1 MVNLSGKKEILNK
14 LKIIFSLIFTLFFF
28 SLFEII
34 SKRIELDS
42 VALTGLRFFLGGL
55 IIFILNL
62 IPILKELKVLDNLLK
77 IKIILT
83 GFLNVCI
90 AMLSL
95 QFAVKTGNATTS
107 AIIISSNPVFVY
119 IINTIIENINNK
131 VKNNNFIAINLIR
144 LTLLLF
150 GVAGIF
156 LIVFK
161 KDKGDNLI
169 SISLAILA
177 SISFAAYTILTKKL
191 LNKVSALTLN
201 SLSFISN
208 GLLLLFISLL
218 LFKSNIFVF
227 FNSINIEKIVFLS
240 ILSFGT
246 TGFAYI
252 TYFYALKNL
261 DAVKV
266 SLVFYLKPIIV
277 LSLNYLFL
285 FESICINKL
294 IGIFIIIF
302 SMSLYIYLPKIVK
315 VFYKS
320 FE

>member
-1 MVNLSGKKEILNK
+1 MSGKKEIFNK

-34 SKRIELDS
+34 SKRIDLDS

-62 IPILKELKVLDNLLK
+62 TAILKELKLLDNLLK
-77 IKIILT
+77 IKVILT

-119 IINTIIENINNK
+119 IINTIIENIDNR

-156 LIVFK
+156 LIIYK
-161 KDKGDNLI
+161 KDVGDNLI

-177 SISFAAYTILTKKL
+177 SISFATYTILTKKL

-218 LFKSNIFVF
+218 LFKSSIFVF
-227 FNSINIEKIVFLS
+227 FNFINIEKIIFLS

-277 LSLNYLFL
+277 LSLNYIFL
-285 FESICINKL
+285 FESIGINKL
-294 IGIFIIIF
+294 IGILIIIF
-302 SMSLYIYLPKIVK
+302 S
-315 VFYKS
+315 
-320 FE
+320 